1 MLVSSQRLQQNF
13 SRAAAEYDAR
23 AEFQHVQTRRVLD
36 AALMVLPEQAVIAD
50 IGCGTGYFAQVAA
63 DKRAGWQ
70 ALGVDISTG
79 MCAVAATRC
88 TAIAGDAARLPLA
101 DASVDAAVSSLCYQW
116 VEDHAGAFAELQRV
130 LKPGGR
136 AVVATLGAASLQEL
150 RVCAEAAQVPLGL
163 LPMREF
169 ERTRQ
174 ALQAAGLEITFA
186 EKTIERAYYTSVG
199 ALLESMRA
207 IGAGNNFAHDTRRF
221 IGPKRWA
228 AMVTQYESQRE
239 AAGIPATWE
248 HHFFIL
254 RKPQ

>member
-1 MLVSSQRLQQNF
+1 MVVSTQRLRHNF

-23 AEFQHVQTRRVLD
+23 AAFQHVQTRRVLD
-36 AALMVLPEQAVIAD
+36 AALMVLPEQAVVAD
-50 IGCGTGYFAQVAA
+50 IGCGTGYFAQAA
-63 DKRAGWQ
+63 AGKRADWKV
-70 ALGVDISTG
+70 LGVDISIG

-88 TAIAGDAARLPLA
+88 TAIAVDAARLPLA
-101 DASVDAAVSSLCYQW
+101 SASVDAAVSSLCYQW
-116 VEDHAGAFAELQRV
+116 VEDHAAAFAELQRV
-130 LKPGGR
+130 VKPGGR

-150 RVCAEAAQVPLGL
+150 RSCAKTAEVPLGL

-169 ERTRQ
+169 EKTRQ
-174 ALQAAGLEITFA
+174 ALQVAGLEITFA
-186 EKTIERAYYTSVG
+186 EKTVERAHYTSVG

-207 IGAGNNFAHDTRRF
+207 IGAGNNFAHDPRRF

-239 AAGIPATWE
+239 AAGIPVTWE